1 MSNKSTHSGETLSG
15 EPDVN
20 LSPEAFEEQMEEDRK
35 EDPYLVRF
43 DVDDPANPKVIQNS
57 THSKI
62 IALTQ
67 SAIAELVQN
76 KAMVSYP
83 HWRITGPQCVSP
95 FPRRIFPNL
104 RRHSGHLRVQPPRES
119 FHS

>member
-43 DVDDPANPKVIQNS
+43 DVDDPANPKVIP
-57 THSKI
+57 K
-62 IALTQ
+62 L
-67 SAIAELVQN
+67 
-76 KAMVSYP
+76 YP
-83 HWRITGPQCVSP
+83 LEDNCSNTKCYRRTGP
-95 FPRRIFPNL
+95 
-104 RRHSGHLRVQPPRES
+104 E
-119 FHS
+119 